1 MFTQHRLS
9 KLDFCLGNKAVMW
22 TCMETHKTGA
32 IPLQA
37 INLFE
42 TDYTFPHNET
52 AVSFVMIQLK

>member
-1 MFTQHRLS
+1 
-9 KLDFCLGNKAVMW
+9 
-22 TCMETHKTGA
+22 METHKTGA